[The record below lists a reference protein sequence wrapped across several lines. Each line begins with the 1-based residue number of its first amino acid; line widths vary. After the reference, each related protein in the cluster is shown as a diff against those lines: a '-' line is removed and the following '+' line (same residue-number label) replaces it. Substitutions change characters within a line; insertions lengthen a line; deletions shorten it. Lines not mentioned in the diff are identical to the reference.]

1 MRIIIECTKK
11 PYEEEHTVKL
21 KSLRLR
27 CQPKEAKKL
36 HKHYEKSCNQLRKYW
51 SMMSHE
57 KGFDHHS
64 FLEKKLKFRPKKVK
78 GQYQVASR
86 RFTRHKS
93 QVEDYGRYYTHEQI
107 FGMIE
112 DKLWTVRGVNE
123 LADYTDSMRLRFN
136 TYLDWVK
143 EWDEKYNEGEF
154 MVQIDDLKVE
164 TKKTQTVLAE
174 G

>member
-1 MRIIIECTKK
+1 MRLIIECTKK

-36 HKHYEKSCNQLRKYW
+36 HTHYEKATTQLRSYW
-51 SMMSHE
+51 NIESS
-57 KGFDHHS
+57 KRGFCLNS
-64 FLEKKLKFRPKKVK
+64 FLDKKLKFRPKKVK
-78 GQYQVASR
+78 GQQQVASR
-86 RFTRHKS
+86 RFQRHKS

-107 FGMIE
+107 LKMIE
-112 DKLWTVRGVNE
+112 DKLWTVRGVND

-154 MVQIDDLKVE
+154 MEQIDHLKVE
-164 TKKTQTVLAE
+164 TKSIPTVRIE
-174 G
+174 I

>member
-1 MRIIIECTKK
+1 MIIIECTKK

-36 HKHYEKSCNQLRKYW
+36 HKHYEKASTQLRMYW
-51 SMMSHE
+51 SMMSDE
-57 KGFDHHS
+57 KGFDLNS

-86 RFTRHKS
+86 RFQRHKS

-112 DKLWTVRGVNE
+112 KKLWTVRGVNE

-136 TYLDWVK
+136 AYLDWVK
-143 EWDEKYNEGEF
+143 EWDEKYNQGAC
-154 MVQIDDLKVE
+154 VDQIDNLKVE
-164 TKKTQTVLAE
+164 TKKPENIRIEL
-174 G
+174 

>member
-1 MRIIIECTKK
+1 MLIIECTKK

-36 HKHYEKSCNQLRKYW
+36 HTHYQKCCDQLRQYW
-51 SMMSHE
+51 DMMSTE
-57 KGFDHHS
+57 KGFDHDS

-86 RFTRHKS
+86 RFQRHKT
-93 QVEDYGRYYTHEQI
+93 QVEEYGRYYTHEQI

-112 DKLWTVRGVNE
+112 DKLWTVRGVND

-143 EWDEKYNEGEF
+143 EWDEKYNEGAC
-154 MVQIDDLKVE
+154 VDQIDNLKVE
-164 TKKTQTVLAE
+164 TKKPATVRIEL
-174 G
+174 

>member
-1 MRIIIECTKK
+1 MIIIECTKK
-11 PYEEEHTVKL
+11 PYEEEHLVKL

-36 HKHYEKSCNQLRKYW
+36 HTHYQKCCDQLRQYW
-51 SMMSHE
+51 SMMSDE
-57 KGFDHHS
+57 KGFDLNS
-64 FLEKKLKFRPKKVK
+64 FLEKKLKFRPIKVK

-86 RFTRHKS
+86 RFQRHKS

-136 TYLDWVK
+136 AYLDWVK
-143 EWDEKYNEGEF
+143 EWDEKYNEGAC
-154 MVQIDDLKVE
+154 VDQIDNLKVE
-164 TKKTQTVLAE
+164 TKKPATIRIEL
-174 G
+174 